1 MRELIPKYKALIIEY
16 NEMRHRLKKTEQQVL
31 NLTTRIED
39 QENVKRQ
46 LKV

>member
-1 MRELIPKYKALIIEY
+1 
-16 NEMRHRLKKTEQQVL
+16 MRHRLKKTEQQVL